1 LTAKIKITE
10 NVIRDQSQKSL
21 VKSDLIQRSKIT
33 QSDLTS
39 WSKIKRSKIT
49 TNTEHNSTTDWLR
62 NHSSVLTFV
71 QPWKWWSTDQHYNWS
86 PFNDSTINTQQRL
99 V

>member
-1 LTAKIKITE
+1 MNIRSDLLLTAKIKITE

-21 VKSDLIQRSKIT
+21 VIQRSKIT

-49 TNTEHNSTTDWLR
+49 TNTEHNSTTDWL
-62 NHSSVLTFV
+62 
-71 QPWKWWSTDQHYNWS
+71 
-86 PFNDSTINTQQRL
+86 
-99 V
+99 